1 MGRNRFVLPESVRLQ
16 LSDGDWVEVKKQLTV
31 GEEKTLQACG
41 IKRTLTAPP
50 SVDWPEY
57 HIGRVAV
64 WLTGWSFVG
73 PDDKPVPLT
82 VAAIRSLDVDTFAEI
97 TDALTKHRQEIDDAK
112 KAKPLTPTQ
121 TA

>member
-1 MGRNRFVLPESVRLQ
+1 MGRNRFVQPESKRID
-16 LSDGDWVEVKKQLTV
+16 LSDGDWIEVKKELTI

-64 WLTGWSFVG
+64 WLTGWSFRG
-73 PDDKPVPLT
+73 PDDKPVPLS
-82 VAAIRSLDVDTFAEI
+82 VAAIRSLDAETFGEI
-97 TDALTKHRQEIDDAK
+97 TDALTKHRQELDDAK
-112 KAKPLTPTQ
+112 KAKKLATT
-121 TA
+121 T